1 MRTTMLLVLAMLLA
15 ACATQTGPGPDRE
28 AVQDFVAVRG
38 LEAVNEIRTDTSN
51 SWEELNNYYLIYKA
65 RRAEYLVE
73 FTRKCWEL
81 DDQRIIADKRWDA
94 RTIRARFDT
103 IRGCRIGKI
112 YGLTEGEAIEL
123 RELGETPGSRN

>member
-1 MRTTMLLVLAMLLA
+1 MVLAALLA

-38 LEAVNEIRTDTSN
+38 LEEVDEIRTDTSN

-81 DDQRIIADKRWDA
+81 DEQRVIADKRWDA

-103 IRGCRIGKI
+103 IRGCRISKI
-112 YGLTEGEAIEL
+112 YALTEGELIEL
-123 RELGETPGSRN
+123 RELGESPGSRN

>member
-1 MRTTMLLVLAMLLA
+1 MLMVLAALLA

-38 LEAVNEIRTDTSN
+38 LEEVDEIRTDTSN

-81 DDQRIIADKRWDA
+81 DEQRVIADKRWDA

-103 IRGCRIGKI
+103 IRGCRISKI
-112 YGLTEGEAIEL
+112 YALTEGELIEL
-123 RELGETPGSRN
+123 RELGESPGSRN

>member
-1 MRTTMLLVLAMLLA
+1 MRRTMLMVLAALLA

-38 LEAVNEIRTDTSN
+38 LEEVDEIRTDTSN

-81 DDQRIIADKRWDA
+81 DEQRVIADKRWDA

-103 IRGCRIGKI
+103 IRGCRISKI
-112 YGLTEGEAIEL
+112 YALTEGELIEL
-123 RELGETPGSRN
+123 RELGESPGSRN